1 MLGSRVIGKTY
12 ALKSDWMEVQRMSF
26 QPTDPYYE
34 KVSLPPTPQDWKH
47 HLVQDHFGA
56 AARAYTT
63 SQVHASGPDLAWF
76 ARFATTDGLLNR
88 TGLGN

>member
-1 MLGSRVIGKTY
+1 
-12 ALKSDWMEVQRMSF
+12 MSF

-63 SQVHASGPDLAWF
+63 SQVHVYLS
-76 ARFATTDGLLNR
+76 
-88 TGLGN
+88 